1 MKRHNFRGLRA
12 THGTSISHRSH
23 GSTGQHQDP
32 GRVFPGKKMAGRM
45 GGLNVTTQNLLVH
58 RIDTLHNVIYVK
70 GAVPGPPGGFVRV
83 TDAKKKVQW
92 KSLARQAK
100 GLGLEDGEVLEGVT
114 GLPMPVGS
122 REMAE
127 GWPREV
133 EVGAKKVAKASK

>member
-12 THGTSISHRSH
+12 SHGVSVSHRSH

-45 GGLNVTTQNLLVH
+45 GGKMVTTQNLMIY

-83 TDAKKKVQW
+83 VDALKKVGW
-92 KSLARQAK
+92 KAGERERK
-100 GLGLEDGEVLEGVT
+100 GINATGEVLDGII
-114 GLPMPVGS
+114 GLPMPMGTV
-122 REMAE
+122 ELAATL
-127 GWPREV
+127 PREIQA
-133 EVGAKKVAKASK
+133 GKKVVAVVTK